1 LLERLL
7 QVGQRGVSVRKLGG
21 DRAGELRITRF
32 LRNTKVSAEAVF
44 AHAAAETAAR
54 VAGYEVVVL
63 QDTTS
68 LRADGSG
75 GSIQAHVGLAVEAET
90 GACLGLAHGQVLTR
104 AGGKAEQRR
113 TLAFEAKES
122 RRWLDGVEAAAEL
135 AQAGARAV
143 TVVGDRESDI
153 YPVFARRPGSVE
165 LVIRAAQDRA
175 LRDGGRLFA
184 TLAAAPLAGRFQLAI
199 PAAPGRQARTAEVE
213 LRFRTAALT
222 RPAGRPEG
230 DSLPAEV
237 PVTLVEARE
246 VGAPAGVTPALWRL
260 VTTHQVNDVAGARR
274 VCQLYRQRWCIEEL
288 FRTVKTKGFDIER
301 VEIAERP
308 FEVLAAATLVAG
320 ASVLALVQDREGRGQ
335 RPLEDVFQADE
346 QAALEAV
353 SARLEGKTARQKNPH
368 PKASLAF
375 AAWVC
380 ARLGGW
386 TGYYGKPGP
395 VVMLRGLYEFRAMQQ
410 GWSLA
415 QNVRIS

>member
-1 LLERLL
+1 M
-7 QVGQRGVSVRKLGG
+7 QVGQRGISVRKLGG

-32 LRNTKVSAEAVF
+32 LRNAKVSAEAVF
-44 AHAAAETAAR
+44 AHAGAETAAR

-75 GSIQAHVGLAVEAET
+75 RSIQAHVGLAVEVET

-135 AQAGARAV
+135 GRAGARAV

-213 LRFRTAALT
+213 LRFCTAALK
-222 RPAGRPEG
+222 RPAGRPGG
-230 DSLPAEV
+230 DSLPADV

-274 VCQLYRQRWCIEEL
+274 VCQLYRRRWCIEEL

-320 ASVLALVQDREGRGQ
+320 ASVLALVQDRDGRGK

-353 SARLEGKTARQKNPH
+353 SVQLEGKTARQKNPH

-395 VVMLRGLYEFRAMQQ
+395 VVMLRGLYEFRAIQQ

>member
-1 LLERLL
+1 M
-7 QVGQRGVSVRKLGG
+7 QVGQRGISVRKLGG

-32 LRNTKVSAEAVF
+32 LRNAKVSAEAVF
-44 AHAAAETAAR
+44 AHAGAETAAR

-75 GSIQAHVGLAVEAET
+75 RSIQAHVGLAVEVET

-135 AQAGARAV
+135 GRAGARAV

-213 LRFRTAALT
+213 LRFCTAALK
-222 RPAGRPEG
+222 RPAGRPGG
-230 DSLPAEV
+230 DSLPADV

-274 VCQLYRQRWCIEEL
+274 VCQLYRRRWCIEEL

-320 ASVLALVQDREGRGQ
+320 ASVLALVQDRDGRGK

-353 SARLEGKTARQKNPH
+353 SAQLEGKTARQKNPH

-395 VVMLRGLYEFRAMQQ
+395 VVMLRGLYEFRAIQQ